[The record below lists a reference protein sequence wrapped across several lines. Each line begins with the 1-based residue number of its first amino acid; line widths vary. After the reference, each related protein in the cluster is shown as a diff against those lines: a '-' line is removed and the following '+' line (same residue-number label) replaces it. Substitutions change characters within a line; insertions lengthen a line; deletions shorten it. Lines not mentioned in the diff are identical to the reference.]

1 MMINLTSGVTSSVW
15 LSLREDVPVGSTA
28 SFKFTFTNDVTG
40 ATKVFYPTDLQPNNK
55 WSRFDIAVGTPE
67 NLNLPR
73 LTMSPGMWSYIV
85 EAGTTILETGK
96 VLVKE
101 TKTTWATLDRP
112 AKSTGA
118 LRR

>member
-1 MMINLTSGVTSSVW
+1 MMINLTSGMTSSIW

-40 ATKVFYPTDLQPNNK
+40 EQKVFYPTDLQPNNK
-55 WSRFDIAVGTPE
+55 WSRFEIAVGTPE
-67 NLNLPR
+67 NLSLPK
-73 LTMSPGMWSYIV
+73 LKMSAGMWSYEV
-85 EAGTTILETGK
+85 TAAQAILETGK

-101 TKTTWATLDRP
+101 NKTVWSTLDRP
-112 AKSTGA
+112 AKNTGA